1 MRKKQKVNNEYAFRN
16 KKFNTFKEMKTYAY
30 FNMNI
35 GTKEEG
41 YELREDRITKIYNLI
56 KQERRL
62 LCIIS
67 YNEEDAIKELFEK
80 KQLKLFTDG

>member
-1 MRKKQKVNNEYAFRN
+1 MKKKQKKINEYAFRN
-16 KKFNTFKEMKTYAY
+16 KKFNTFKEMKTYTY
-30 FNMNI
+30 FNMGV

-41 YELREDRITKIYNLI
+41 YELREDRIIKIYNLI

-67 YNEEDAIKELFEK
+67 YNEEEVIKELFK
-80 KQLKLFTDG
+80 KRQLKLF